1 MAPWYDSKF
10 NQERNS
16 IQYPILRKVGAW
28 KFPNSLQELTFKY
41 QTFPTLKT
49 KHLSKKAFI
58 LRKLFVQNSRN
69 PVIHYEVDGR
79 RWPLADPLIL
89 TYEAW
94 CLTVKR
100 QCHVH
105 SDSHNLALNS
115 NFKPRDGAEGGPAIR
130 VKKES
135 RVENYNLL
143 WFFDIIYL
151 HRGVRPSLPLSCV
164 TESAIIF
171 YYELYLKYFRNKTWQ
186 CQRRVS
192 KGRDGGGFTSGCAA
206 ETRDGG
212 WDQPASHAAGKYQM

>member
-1 MAPWYDSKF
+1 MRYFGLRRYSHFIVLPEPRRHGDLAPTLTPSPCGEAGRWHLMTQLTSLDFLLAPICHNSQNWNILMAPWYDSKF

-28 KFPNSLQELTFKY
+28 NFSNSLQELSFKY
-41 QTFPTLKT
+41 QTFTTLKT

-94 CLTVKR
+94 CLTVRR

-135 RVENYNLL
+135 RVENYILL
-143 WFFDIIYL
+143 WFLI
-151 HRGVRPSLPLSCV
+151 
-164 TESAIIF
+164 
-171 YYELYLKYFRNKTWQ
+171 
-186 CQRRVS
+186 
-192 KGRDGGGFTSGCAA
+192 
-206 ETRDGG
+206 
-212 WDQPASHAAGKYQM
+212 